1 MSKMA
6 LEILKVA
13 RTALGKPG
21 MTERQLKH
29 QLEALS
35 PELVFSVCVCV
46 CVCVCM
52 CVCVQGIR
60 VYIYIYIQGIRW
72 PIYIYIYIYI

>member
-46 CVCVCM
+46 CVCVCVYRAS
-52 CVCVQGIR
+52 VCI
-60 VYIYIYIQGIRW
+60 YIYIYRASVGL
-72 PIYIYIYIYI
+72 YIYIYIYI